1 VRAYAGI
8 VNPGRVTFGVDES
21 RRRLHRLISIERS
34 LVHAASGWFIVAQNW
49 ETKQVLARHLWED
62 AEHMWSLFER
72 ASQLRGSKTALAR
85 APTEHL
91 SAALAEVVHAPS
103 EACYLAGV
111 YRVIKPALIQAYR
124 QHLTETQALVDQP
137 TIRVLRQ
144 ILPEEEEHVAFV
156 GENLD
161 QLIASG
167 DEAPS
172 VSAWC
177 THLGDWLTFAGGIL
191 ETVPA
196 RSEQPDTFANETF
209 RLPAVPGRDARFT
222 AVLNHKG
229 SSAER
234 ERAGRLTWMMRVRLH
249 EMAAAEVPASVLF
262 ESPDKPLAF
271 YRDAARQIWDEV
283 RHSMFGQ
290 AALEAEGASLNEL
303 HSFVGDYTWTIEQPP
318 ANRYV
323 WLTIGLENKFMR
335 YPPGKR
341 EEYEFCRDQARH
353 PRMTLYQDYD
363 WADEVVHAQMGRH
376 WAPVLM
382 GNKATLQDAQRLG
395 DRLAAEFFEW
405 LARQAEGV
413 YGGTQTEPDPSE

>member
-1 VRAYAGI
+1 M
-8 VNPGRVTFGVDES
+8 
-21 RRRLHRLISIERS
+21 LSIERS
-34 LVHAASGWFIVAQNW
+34 LVHMASGWFIVARNW

-62 AEHMWSLFER
+62 SEHMWSLFER
-72 ASQLRGSKTALAR
+72 ATELRGSKTALAR
-85 APTEHL
+85 APTDRL
-91 SAALAEVVHAPS
+91 SAALAEVLYAPS

-124 QHLTETQALVDQP
+124 QHLTETHALVDQP
-137 TIRVLRQ
+137 TIRALRQ
-144 ILPEEEEHVAFV
+144 ILQEEEDHVTFV
-156 GENLD
+156 GENLNEM
-161 QLIASG
+161 IASG
-167 DEAPS
+167 AEMSSA
-172 VSAWC
+172 SAWC
-177 THLGDWLTFAGGIL
+177 AHLDDWLAFAGGVL
-191 ETVPA
+191 GTVPA
-196 RSEQPDTFANETF
+196 RSEQPDTFADRTF

-229 SSAER
+229 SSLDR

-262 ESPDKPLAF
+262 ESPDLPPAF

-303 HSFVGDYTWTIEQPP
+303 HSFVGDYTWTIDRPP
-318 ANRYV
+318 ADRYV

-341 EEYEFCRDQARH
+341 EEYEFCRDQAQH

-363 WADEVVHAQMGRH
+363 WADEVVHAQMGRR

-382 GNKATLQDAQRLG
+382 GNKATLLAAQRLG

-413 YGGTQTEPDPSE
+413 DHGQQTEPDPSE